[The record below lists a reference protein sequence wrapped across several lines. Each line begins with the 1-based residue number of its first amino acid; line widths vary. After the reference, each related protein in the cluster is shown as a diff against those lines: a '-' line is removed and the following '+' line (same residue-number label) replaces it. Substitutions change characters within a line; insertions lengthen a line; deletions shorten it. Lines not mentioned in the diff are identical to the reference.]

1 MINFLSIVVHFV
13 NRKESIVFPVT
24 SISIDFRCK
33 SILIGGLNRLISL
46 DFRYRFLS
54 INYFWR
60 NICQQLRD
68 PNAVILCVG
77 GRVFNSNI
85 FHAIYLTSAFIL
97 LTELFTCV
105 SVLAFRS
112 QIKLVTPRLVCFG
125 FNANVFEEHPHTQYT
140 SNARVISKPLPA
152 GLYLTLKHWIFK

>member
-1 MINFLSIVVHFV
+1 MINFYRLLSILLSEN
-13 NRKESIVFPVT
+13 NRLIIFPVT
-24 SISIDFRCK
+24 SFSIDFRYK

-60 NICQQLRD
+60 NIGQQLRD

-85 FHAIYLTSAFIL
+85 FHAIYLTSAFTL

-112 QIKLVTPRLVCFG
+112 QIKPVTPRLVCFG

-140 SNARVISKPLPA
+140 SNNARVISKPLPA
-152 GLYLTLKHWIFK
+152 GLCLTLKH